1 MNSTNLKKTNIL
13 GKTLPEM
20 EELLVNLGQKSYRA
34 KQILKWIH
42 QRGICNFDDM
52 TDLSKEL
59 RNIMQDNF
67 IIEAPKIS
75 YEELS
80 EDGTKKW
87 ILDVGNQD
95 SVEMVLIPEGKRA
108 TLCVSSQVGCAI
120 NCSFCA
126 TGKQGFSRNLEVS
139 EIIGQVWLAANSYGI
154 PRTANDKNITNVVM
168 MGMGEP
174 LHNFDPVVSAM
185 NIMLDENAYGLS
197 KRKVTL
203 STSGLVPEINKL
215 GKVSDVSLT
224 ISLHAPNDELRNIL
238 VPVNK
243 KYPIQL
249 LLDAVKN
256 YVDGC
261 NDRRITTIEYI
272 LIDKVNDT
280 LELAKELAD
289 LLTQIKC
296 KINLIPFNEFNESDY
311 LQPSG
316 NRIRKFKDY
325 LVKRGYVTTIRST
338 RGDDIMAACGQL
350 VGQVNDKTRRK
361 ERIQRAKIEAQS
373 ISVSYTHLT
382 LPTKR
387 IV

>member
-1 MNSTNLKKTNIL
+1 MSCFCLSVTTKKMNSTTFQKTNIL

-42 QRGICNFDDM
+42 QKGICNFDDM
-52 TDLSKEL
+52 TDLSREL

-80 EDGTKKW
+80 KDGTKKW
-87 ILDVGNQD
+87 ILDVGNKD

-215 GKVSDVSLT
+215 GNVSDVSLT
-224 ISLHAPNDELRNIL
+224 ISLHAPNDELRNTL

-243 KYPIQL
+243 KYPIKL
-249 LLDAVKN
+249 LLDAVNN
-256 YVDGC
+256 YVEGC
-261 NDRRITTIEYI
+261 DDRRITTVEYI

-289 LLTQIKC
+289 LLTHIKC

-373 ISVSYTHLT
+373 I
-382 LPTKR
+382 
-387 IV
+387 